1 MLISLAVIAKL
12 ICVFGFAYA
21 KRLFYHDEAQMSV
34 LAKILQ
40 ILLASILLILLPST
54 LLNLFLETS
63 SYSEARLKFAMH
75 YSND

>member
-34 LAKILQ
+34 LAKYFTDSVGKHFTDSVAKHIAESVSRN
-40 ILLASILLILLPST
+40 IK
-54 LLNLFLETS
+54 LF
-63 SYSEARLKFAMH
+63 
-75 YSND
+75 